1 MQTVQVTNRGWGV
14 ARCARLTTR
23 RAAIAIGG
31 LSVLLAAGAA
41 GAQAPEFSGTTPDT
55 ATGQIIERILVKVNG
70 DIITQTEIENR
81 QITAMRDRGYLP
93 NNEAELREALIEVT
107 PGVITTAVSE
117 LLIVQQG
124 RMLGYALSDD
134 QFDELVTNIKVEN
147 NLEDDEEFEQAL
159 AQNDGMTLRDL
170 RQLLERQMLI
180 QQVQQIEVFRKVILT
195 ETEAREYYNEHL
207 DDFTEVATITLRE
220 IMIAVADAG
229 GGINAA
235 ADDQAL
241 AAAGAARQRV
251 LDGEEFSMV
260 AVAVSDSPSKANG
273 GLIGPLEYGLVNEA
287 IQNVV
292 DGLEVGDISAPIRTP
307 AGYQVLQLE
316 DRTDPTPIPFDDV
329 KQGIGDTVFSDRRVQ
344 EYTRFLTELRDQA
357 DIEWKDEQ
365 LRHAYEEFELEQ
377 LITAPGAGN

>member
-1 MQTVQVTNRGWGV
+1 MQTVQASNRGWGC

-55 ATGQIIERILVKVNG
+55 AIGQVIERILVKVNG
-70 DIITQTEIENR
+70 DIITQTELENR
-81 QITAMRDRGYLP
+81 QITALRDRGYLP
-93 NNEAELREALIEVT
+93 NSEAELREALIEVT
-107 PGVITTAVSE
+107 PAVISRAVSE

-124 RMLGYALSDD
+124 RMLGYALSDE
-134 QFDELVTNIKVEN
+134 QFGELVQNIKIEN
-147 NLEDDEEFEQAL
+147 NLEDDEAFEAAL
-159 AQNDGMTLRDL
+159 AEGEGMTLNDL
-170 RQLLERQMLI
+170 RQMLERQMLI
-180 QQVQQIEVFRKVILT
+180 QQVQQIEVFRKVVLT

-207 DDFTEVATITLRE
+207 DEFTDVATITLRE

-229 GGINAA
+229 GGITAA
-235 ADDQAL
+235 ADDQAR
-241 AAAGAARQRV
+241 AAADAARQRV

-260 AVAVSDSPSKANG
+260 AVAVSDAPSKANG
-273 GLIGPLEYGLVNEA
+273 GLIGPLEYRLVNEA

-292 DGLEVGDISAPIRTP
+292 DGLEVGDISAPIQTP

-316 DRTDPTPIPFDDV
+316 ARTDPTPIPFDDV
-329 KQGIGDTVFSDRRVQ
+329 KRSIGDTVFNDRRVR

-365 LRHAYEEFELEQ
+365 LQHAYEEFELEQ
-377 LITAPGAGN
+377 LISAPGAGN

>member
-1 MQTVQVTNRGWGV
+1 MQTVQASNRGWGC

-55 ATGQIIERILVKVNG
+55 AIGQVLERILVKING
-70 DIITQTEIENR
+70 DIITQTELENR
-81 QITAMRDRGYLP
+81 QITALRDRGYLP
-93 NNEAELREALIEVT
+93 NTEAELREALIEVT
-107 PGVITTAVSE
+107 PEVISRAVSE

-124 RMLGYALSDD
+124 RMLGYSLSDE
-134 QFDELVTNIKVEN
+134 QFGELVQNIKIEN
-147 NLEDDEEFEQAL
+147 NLEDDDAFEAAL
-159 AQNDGMTLRDL
+159 AEGEGMTLDDL
-170 RQLLERQMLI
+170 RQMLERQMLI

-207 DDFTEVATITLRE
+207 DEFTDVATITLRE

-229 GGINAA
+229 EGINAA
-235 ADDQAL
+235 ADDQAR
-241 AAAGAARQRV
+241 AAADAARQRV

-260 AVAVSDSPSKANG
+260 AVAVSDAPSKANG

-292 DGLEVGDISAPIRTP
+292 DGLEVGDISAPIQTP

-316 DRTDPTPIPFDDV
+316 ARTDPTPIPFDDV
-329 KQGIGDTVFSDRRVQ
+329 KRSIGDTVFNDRRVR

-365 LRHAYEEFELEQ
+365 LQRAYEEYELEQ
-377 LITAPGAGN
+377 LISAPGAGN

>member
-1 MQTVQVTNRGWGV
+1 MQTVQASNRGWGC

-55 ATGQIIERILVKVNG
+55 AIGQVLERILVKING
-70 DIITQTEIENR
+70 DIITQTELETR
-81 QITAMRDRGYLP
+81 QITALRDRGYLP
-93 NNEAELREALIEVT
+93 NSEAELREALIEVT
-107 PGVITTAVSE
+107 PEVISRAVSE

-124 RMLGYALSDD
+124 RMLGYALSDE
-134 QFDELVTNIKVEN
+134 QFSELVQNIKIEN
-147 NLEDDEEFEQAL
+147 NLEDDEEFEAAL
-159 AQNDGMTLRDL
+159 AEGEGMTLNDL
-170 RQLLERQMLI
+170 RQTLERQMLI

-195 ETEAREYYNEHL
+195 ETESREYYNEHL
-207 DDFTEVATITLRE
+207 DEFTDVATITLRE

-235 ADDQAL
+235 ADDQAR
-241 AAAGAARQRV
+241 AAADAARQRV

-260 AVAVSDSPSKANG
+260 AIAVSDAPSKANG

-292 DGLEVGDISAPIRTP
+292 DGLEVGDISAPIQTP

-316 DRTDPTPIPFDDV
+316 ARTDPTPIPFDDV
-329 KQGIGDTVFSDRRVQ
+329 KRSIGDTVFNDRRVR

-365 LRHAYEEFELEQ
+365 LQRAYEEFELEQ
-377 LITAPGAGN
+377 LISAPGAGN

>member
-1 MQTVQVTNRGWGV
+1 MQTVQASNRGWGC
-14 ARCARLTTR
+14 ARCARLTRR

-55 ATGQIIERILVKVNG
+55 AIGQVLERILVKING
-70 DIITQTEIENR
+70 DIITQTELENR
-81 QITAMRDRGYLP
+81 QITALRDRGYLP
-93 NNEAELREALIEVT
+93 NTEAELREALIEVT
-107 PGVITTAVSE
+107 PEVISRAVSE

-124 RMLGYALSDD
+124 RMLGYSLSDE
-134 QFDELVTNIKVEN
+134 QFGELVQNIKIEN
-147 NLEDDEEFEQAL
+147 NLEDDEAFEAAL
-159 AQNDGMTLRDL
+159 AEGEGMTLDDL
-170 RQLLERQMLI
+170 RQMLERQMLI

-207 DDFTEVATITLRE
+207 DEFTDVATITLRE

-235 ADDQAL
+235 ADDQAR
-241 AAAGAARQRV
+241 AAADAARQRV

-260 AVAVSDSPSKANG
+260 AVAVSDAPSKANG

-292 DGLEVGDISAPIRTP
+292 DGLEVGDISVPIQTP
-307 AGYQVLQLE
+307 TGYQVLQLE
-316 DRTDPTPIPFDDV
+316 ARTDPTPIPFDDV
-329 KQGIGDTVFSDRRVQ
+329 KRGIGDTVFNDRRVR

-365 LRHAYEEFELEQ
+365 LQRAYEEFELEE
-377 LITAPGAGN
+377 LISAPGAGN

>member
-1 MQTVQVTNRGWGV
+1 MQTVQASNRGWGC
-14 ARCARLTTR
+14 ARCARLTRR

-55 ATGQIIERILVKVNG
+55 AIGQVLERILVKING
-70 DIITQTEIENR
+70 DIITQTELENR
-81 QITAMRDRGYLP
+81 QITALRDRGYLP
-93 NNEAELREALIEVT
+93 NTEAELREALIEVT
-107 PGVITTAVSE
+107 PEVISRAVSE

-124 RMLGYALSDD
+124 RMLGYSLSDE
-134 QFDELVTNIKVEN
+134 QFGELVQNIKIEN
-147 NLEDDEEFEQAL
+147 NLEDDDAFETAL
-159 AQNDGMTLRDL
+159 AEGEGMTLDDL
-170 RQLLERQMLI
+170 RQMLERQMLI

-207 DDFTEVATITLRE
+207 DEFTNVATITLRE

-235 ADDQAL
+235 ADDQAR
-241 AAAGAARQRV
+241 AAADAARQRV

-260 AVAVSDSPSKANG
+260 AVAVSDAPSKANG

-292 DGLEVGDISAPIRTP
+292 DGLEVGDISAPIQTP

-316 DRTDPTPIPFDDV
+316 ARTDPTPIPFDDV
-329 KQGIGDTVFSDRRVQ
+329 KRSIGDTVFNDRRVR

-357 DIEWKDEQ
+357 DMEWKDEQ
-365 LRHAYEEFELEQ
+365 LQRAYEEFELEQ
-377 LITAPGAGN
+377 LISAPGAGN

>member
-1 MQTVQVTNRGWGV
+1 MQTVQASNRGWGC
-14 ARCARLTTR
+14 ARCARLTRR

-55 ATGQIIERILVKVNG
+55 AIGQVLERILVKING
-70 DIITQTEIENR
+70 DIITQTELENR
-81 QITAMRDRGYLP
+81 QITALRDRGYLP
-93 NNEAELREALIEVT
+93 NTEAELREALIEVT
-107 PGVITTAVSE
+107 PEVISRAVSE

-124 RMLGYALSDD
+124 RMLGYSLSDE
-134 QFDELVTNIKVEN
+134 QFGELVQNIKIEN
-147 NLEDDEEFEQAL
+147 NLEDDEAFEAAL
-159 AQNDGMTLRDL
+159 AEGEGMTLDDL
-170 RQLLERQMLI
+170 RQMLERQMLI

-207 DDFTEVATITLRE
+207 DEFTDVATITLRE

-235 ADDQAL
+235 ADDQAR
-241 AAAGAARQRV
+241 AAADAARQRV

-260 AVAVSDSPSKANG
+260 AVAVSDAPSKANG

-292 DGLEVGDISAPIRTP
+292 DGLEVGDISAPIQTP
-307 AGYQVLQLE
+307 TGYQVLQLE
-316 DRTDPTPIPFDDV
+316 ARTDPTPIPFDDV
-329 KQGIGDTVFSDRRVQ
+329 KRGIGDTVFNDRRVR

-365 LRHAYEEFELEQ
+365 LQRAYEEFELEE
-377 LITAPGAGN
+377 LISAPGAGN

>member
-1 MQTVQVTNRGWGV
+1 MQTVQASNRGWGC

-55 ATGQIIERILVKVNG
+55 AIGQVIERILVKVNG
-70 DIITQTEIENR
+70 DIITQTELENR
-81 QITAMRDRGYLP
+81 QITALRDRGYLP
-93 NNEAELREALIEVT
+93 NSEAELREALIEVT
-107 PGVITTAVSE
+107 PEVISRAVSE

-124 RMLGYALSDD
+124 RMLGYALSDE
-134 QFDELVTNIKVEN
+134 QFGELVQNIKIEN
-147 NLEDDEEFEQAL
+147 NLEDDEAFEAAL
-159 AQNDGMTLRDL
+159 AEGEGMTLNDL
-170 RQLLERQMLI
+170 RQMLERQMLI
-180 QQVQQIEVFRKVILT
+180 QQVQQIEVFRKVVLT

-207 DDFTEVATITLRE
+207 DEFTDVATITLRE

-229 GGINAA
+229 GGITAA
-235 ADDQAL
+235 ADDQAR
-241 AAAGAARQRV
+241 AAADAARQRV

-260 AVAVSDSPSKANG
+260 AVAVSDAPSKANG
-273 GLIGPLEYGLVNEA
+273 GLIGPLEYRLVNEA

-292 DGLEVGDISAPIRTP
+292 DGLEVGDISAPIQTP

-316 DRTDPTPIPFDDV
+316 ARTDPTPIPFDDV
-329 KQGIGDTVFSDRRVQ
+329 KRSIGDTVFNDRRVR

-365 LRHAYEEFELEQ
+365 LQHAYEEFELEQ
-377 LITAPGAGN
+377 LISAPGAGN

>member
-1 MQTVQVTNRGWGV
+1 MQTVQASTREWGF

-55 ATGQIIERILVKVNG
+55 ATGQVIERILVKVNG
-70 DIITQTEIENR
+70 DIITQTELENR
-81 QITAMRDRGYLP
+81 QITALRDQGYLP
-93 NNEAELREALIEVT
+93 NSEAELREALIEVT
-107 PGVITTAVSE
+107 PQVISRAVSE

-124 RMLGYALSDD
+124 RMLGYTLSDE
-134 QFDELVTNIKVEN
+134 QFGELVQNIKTEN
-147 NLEDDEEFEQAL
+147 NLEDDEEFEAAL
-159 AQNDGMTLRDL
+159 AEGEGMTLDDL

-207 DDFTEVATITLRE
+207 DEFTNVATITLRE

-235 ADDQAL
+235 ADDRAR
-241 AAAGAARQRV
+241 AAADAARQRV

-260 AVAVSDSPSKANG
+260 AVALSDAPSKANG

-316 DRTDPTPIPFDDV
+316 ARTNPTPIPFDDV
-329 KQGIGDTVFSDRRVQ
+329 KRSIGDTVFSDRRVQ

-365 LRHAYEEFELEQ
+365 LQRAYEEFELEQ
-377 LITAPGAGN
+377 LISAPGAGN